1 MVHPGEYAH
10 WYYLVYLLPGGVAL
24 LLLLLSALGGGT
36 HHAHHVAPHAGL
48 HVAPHATPHA
58 GAGHGL
64 GHGSGHEQGH
74 HEAAGRASFLGAFFG
89 IGRVPL
95 PLVWGSWLLGWGL
108 FGFWGTQ
115 FWEQHGHAAFLMP
128 AFLTALAGAALT
140 GKATVAAAARLMP
153 REASSAVGTV
163 GLCGLTGT
171 VAFATDDARGRVH
184 VYDAFGTLHDVS
196 ARAAPGSDRI
206 ARGRRALV
214 TDYDA
219 ARDQVIVEEAP

>member
-1 MVHPGEYAH
+1 MVHPVEYAR
-10 WYYLVYLLPGGVAL
+10 WYYLIYLLPGGVAL

-36 HHAHHVAPHAGL
+36 HHAHHV
-48 HVAPHATPHA
+48 TPHGGHPVSHRG
-58 GAGHGL
+58 GA
-64 GHGSGHEQGH
+64 E
-74 HEAAGRASFLGAFFG
+74 ERASFLGAFFG

-115 FWEQHGHAAFLMP
+115 FWEQHGRAAFLLP
-128 AFLTALAGAALT
+128 TLLTALAGAALT
-140 GKATVAAAARLMP
+140 GGAPVAAASRLMP
-153 REASSAVGTV
+153 REMSSATGTV

-184 VYDAFGTLHDVS
+184 VYDAHGTLHDVS
-196 ARAAPGSDRI
+196 ARAAPGSGRI

-214 TDYDA
+214 MDYDA

>member
-24 LLLLLSALGGGT
+24 LLLLLSVLSGGT
-36 HHAHHVAPHAGL
+36 HHAHHVTTHI
-48 HVAPHATPHA
+48 TPHITPHVTPH
-58 GAGHGL
+58 GGGGHGR
-64 GHGSGHEQGH
+64 HAPGH
-74 HEAAGRASFLGAFFG
+74 HGTPGRAGFLGAFFG

-115 FWEQHGHAAFLMP
+115 FWEQHGHAAFLLP

-140 GKATVAAAARLMP
+140 GKATVAAASRLMP
-153 REASSAVGTV
+153 REMSSATGTV

-171 VAFATDDARGRVH
+171 VAFATDDARGRIH

-196 ARAAPGSDRI
+196 ARAAPGSGRI